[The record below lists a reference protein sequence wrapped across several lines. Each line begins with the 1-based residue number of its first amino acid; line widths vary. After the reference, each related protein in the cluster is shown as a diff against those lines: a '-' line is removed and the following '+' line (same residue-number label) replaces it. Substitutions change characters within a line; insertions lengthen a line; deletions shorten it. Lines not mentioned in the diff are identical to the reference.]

1 MPIERRAFTVKANAL
16 IDRIITPVSVWPAF
30 GPTDP
35 NPPSQSVSTKALW
48 DTGATKSV
56 IADGLAKELK
66 LTPVG
71 KTEVFHADG
80 SSDRL
85 CYLVNFR
92 LPNKV
97 SIVGALVSE
106 HPESQGFRVIVGM
119 DVIALGDFVITNAGG
134 QTWVSFSTPS
144 SARTDY
150 VDEVNR
156 ERFTGVS
163 RNAPCPCGSGK
174 KFKKCCIP

>member
-1 MPIERRAFTVKANAL
+1 M
-16 IDRIITPVSVWPAF
+16 
-30 GPTDP
+30 
-35 NPPSQSVSTKALW
+35 STKALW

-56 IADGLAKELK
+56 IADSLAKELK

-85 CYLVNFR
+85 CYLVNFG

-97 SIVGALVSE
+97 DIVGALVSE
-106 HPESQGFRVIVGM
+106 QPESQGFRVIVGM
-119 DVIALGDFVITNAGG
+119 DVIALGDFVVTNAGG

-156 ERFTGVS
+156 ERFAGVS

-174 KFKKCCIP
+174 KFKKCCIL